1 MRCRWACVRKAFT
14 GAVPVGD
21 VGLAQFPAEQQDLA
35 FDFAGK
41 SSNPMSMSF
50 TLDSGGVDFGEGV
63 FDAANGLLAVGFAL
77 ARWTTLSNM
86 PPLRKTR
93 WAVS

>member
-1 MRCRWACVRKAFT
+1 VVDGLASGKAFT

-21 VGLAQFPAEQQDLA
+21 VGSPVSSRAAGSR
-35 FDFAGK
+35 FDFAGEVEQ
-41 SSNPMSMSF
+41 SDVDVF
-50 TLDSGGVDFGEGV
+50 HLDSGGVDFGEGV

-86 PPLRKTR
+86 PR
-93 WAVS
+93 